1 MNQEVIIVRGNHAL
15 SGDVTVAGAKNSAL
29 KLMVASLLGQGVSTI
44 RNVPVISDIEIMGE
58 VLDRLGAAVAR
69 EGHTLTIDT
78 ASVDSCETPYELVS
92 KMRASISVLGP
103 LIGRFGE
110 ARVAM
115 PGGCQIGARK
125 IDMHLV
131 GLEALGVHFD
141 VDHGVLHATTP
152 DGLHGAHVYLEF
164 PSVGATENMLMA
176 AVTAEGH
183 TAIENAACEP
193 EIEDL
198 ANMLNAMGAK
208 VSGAGTSLIEVEGVP
223 LACLHPCDH
232 TCVGDR
238 IEAGTFLVGG
248 ALTGGPVTVHG
259 IDPAFLRMA
268 IMKLRAMGCA
278 VECGE
283 DWVRVARTGP
293 LHAVD
298 IQTLPHPGFPT
309 DLQAQFMLL
318 AALADDVSV
327 ITENVFE
334 NRFMFAAELMRMG
347 ADVILDEH
355 HAIVRGVEEL
365 EGAPVS
371 STDLRAGAALVLA
384 GIVADGETR
393 VHHLEHIDR
402 GYEDYVGKLAS
413 LGADI
418 RRVAADDVDC

>member
-1 MNQEVIIVRGNHAL
+1 MNQEVIIVQGNHAL

-29 KLMVASLLGQGVSTI
+29 KLMAASLLGQGVSTI

-259 IDPAFLRMA
+259 IDPAF
-268 IMKLRAMGCA
+268 
-278 VECGE
+278 
-283 DWVRVARTGP
+283 
-293 LHAVD
+293 
-298 IQTLPHPGFPT
+298 
-309 DLQAQFMLL
+309 
-318 AALADDVSV
+318 
-327 ITENVFE
+327 
-334 NRFMFAAELMRMG
+334 
-347 ADVILDEH
+347 
-355 HAIVRGVEEL
+355 
-365 EGAPVS
+365 
-371 STDLRAGAALVLA
+371 
-384 GIVADGETR
+384 
-393 VHHLEHIDR
+393 
-402 GYEDYVGKLAS
+402 
-413 LGADI
+413 
-418 RRVAADDVDC
+418 